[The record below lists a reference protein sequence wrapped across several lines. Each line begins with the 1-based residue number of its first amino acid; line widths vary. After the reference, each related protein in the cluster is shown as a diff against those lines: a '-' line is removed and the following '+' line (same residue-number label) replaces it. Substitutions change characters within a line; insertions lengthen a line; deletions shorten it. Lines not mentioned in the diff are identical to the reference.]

1 MDPENDLYTLDSI
14 KKERWTWSSEKTQ
27 NVGTANQ
34 ALASKL
40 SKWSAEASPADA
52 RRAAA
57 QQDKM
62 EKRMKM
68 ILPDGT
74 SVTSETWT
82 VLSEMLRDLNVTM
95 RDSKPQTT
103 IPAVR
108 TLFSRLKALQGL

>member
-1 MDPENDLYTLDSI
+1 
-14 KKERWTWSSEKTQ
+14 
-27 NVGTANQ
+27 
-34 ALASKL
+34 
-40 SKWSAEASPADA
+40 
-52 RRAAA
+52 
-57 QQDKM
+57 M

-108 TLFSRLKALQGL
+108 TLYSRLKALQGL